1 MTPQTE
7 FLDLICDTAER
18 NCDLGAEISLKELP
32 AEGGIYAELGEGIGD
47 SPYYDKSAVRTMPVL
62 FLCRDA
68 DQRRG
73 MDRLCRICNY
83 MQGLR
88 QYPQGR
94 TVSWLDARVAKE
106 PNKIG
111 RDDDGV
117 YHFSCIL
124 NCQIYF

>member
-1 MTPQTE
+1 M
-7 FLDLICDTAER
+7 
-18 NCDLGAEISLKELP
+18 
-32 AEGGIYAELGEGIGD
+32 
-47 SPYYDKSAVRTMPVL
+47 L

-94 TVSWLDARVAKE
+94 MVSWLDARVAKE

-111 RDDDGV
+111 RDEDGV